1 MRKLVTFTIVCLF
14 CGWMF
19 SSCEQAIEENIGNSY
34 ILMSRSNQT
43 IAFADT
49 IKVAGSDTLFSSLK
63 DTIIQSIGVYRSG
76 LSSSYPE
83 INLKVKID
91 SVYLKSLIQQAN
103 DPSVPD
109 VNKSSTVLNYK
120 NSVLLPAICYKL
132 TPDVKIK
139 SGEMVGNVTLQV
151 VKSKFA
157 RIRTDKVFL
166 PVSIDTTTV
175 KGVNKDLTISV
186 LQMKNSFVF
195 KKN

>member
-1 MRKLVTFTIVCLF
+1 MRKLVTFAIVCLF
-14 CGWMF
+14 CGRML

-76 LSSSYPE
+76 LSSAYPE

-91 SVYLKSLIQQAN
+91 SVYLRSLIQQAN

-120 NSVLLPAICYKL
+120 NSVLLPASCYTL

-157 RIRTDKVFL
+157 RIRTAKVFL

-186 LQMKNSFVF
+186 IQMKNSFVF

>member
-1 MRKLVTFTIVCLF
+1 MRKLVTFAIVCLF
-14 CGWMF
+14 CGCIL
-19 SSCEQAIEENIGNSY
+19 SSCEQAIEENIGNSF

-49 IKVAGSDTLFSSLK
+49 IRVSGTDTLFSSLK
-63 DTIIQSIGVYRSG
+63 DTIIQSIGIYRSG
-76 LSSSYPE
+76 LSSAYPE

-91 SVYLKSLIQQAN
+91 SVYLRSLIQKAN

-109 VNKSSTVLNYK
+109 VNKSSTILNYK
-120 NSVLLPAICYKL
+120 NSVLLPANCYKL

-157 RIRTDKVFL
+157 RIRTAKVFL

-175 KGVNKDLTISV
+175 KGVNKDLTFSII
-186 LQMKNSFVF
+186 QIKNSFVF